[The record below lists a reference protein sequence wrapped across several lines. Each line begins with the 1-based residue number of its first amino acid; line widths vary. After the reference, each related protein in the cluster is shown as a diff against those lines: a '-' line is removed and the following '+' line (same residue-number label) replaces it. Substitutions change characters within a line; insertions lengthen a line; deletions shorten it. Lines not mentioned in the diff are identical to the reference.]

1 MGSNTFVH
9 ERGYSMKTR
18 TLATKL
24 PADLVEALDAVC
36 KQLGLR
42 KNFVIEAALKEKIE
56 DLLDAEDLRKA
67 VKEATGFHSW
77 EEVKAEVDKG
87 GRKYTIRSRSKAER
101 GGSFSAFRLMYKHE
115 SSMPLTTLLLTHAHL
130 GPGASSDEM
139 VTACGR
145 VT

>member
-9 ERGYSMKTR
+9 ERGHSMKTR

-24 PADLVEALDAVC
+24 PADLVEALDTVC

-42 KNFVIEAALKEKIE
+42 KNFVVEAALKEKIE
-56 DLLDAEDLRKA
+56 DLLDAEDLREA

-87 GRKYTIRSRSKAER
+87 GRK
-101 GGSFSAFRLMYKHE
+101 
-115 SSMPLTTLLLTHAHL
+115 
-130 GPGASSDEM
+130 
-139 VTACGR
+139 
-145 VT
+145 